1 MKFMRKLYLGSSTLI
16 LSAMLVAG
24 AANAHADSDSDDA
37 ANYGVRGNRIT
48 SNCVINGGVLVIPQV
63 PPPATISDTDPCQG
77 KVVALD
83 NSPNGRWSVDISWFD
98 PETQKLYL
106 ADRNNNGV
114 DVFDTVKE
122 TAVGLAGGFVGIQP
136 TSATVANNSGPNGIL
151 VVNNGSIHQLWS
163 GDGVQC
169 TGTTTV
175 TCTGTSHVLVHK
187 LDNNGIPTTNAPFV
201 SVDVGGKRRA
211 DELAYDPDDQL
222 ILIANDDDLDL
233 FVTFISVSN
242 VAGNIKV
249 VGKIAI
255 LEADGCGIE
264 QPVYDHVSNRFY
276 LAVPCTGPL
285 AARGRV
291 GNPSGAIYV
300 INPKTKSVERI
311 YDTIG
316 TGVAAGAP
324 CFPHGLTLGPRQN
337 LLLGCSGDGATG
349 TQMISI
355 IMKATTGA
363 VLKTFNQAG
372 GSDEVYYDKG
382 NNTYFLAMSSWTSS
396 GKTGTGNPTPSL
408 GIIDAGSSDSGNEG
422 PEWIQNILTT
432 RTSHSVAAGYG
443 FRCDFDDHGRSRC
456 EGDNRNKDKNNEIVR
471 KHAYVPLTTVPIP
484 LSAAATINETGGIG
498 IYGRLP

>member
-1 MKFMRKLYLGSSTLI
+1 MKFIRKLYLGSCTLI

-24 AANAHADSDSDDA
+24 AAKVRADSDSDDA

-48 SNCVINGGVLVIPQV
+48 SNCVINGGVLIIPQV
-63 PPPATISDTDPCQG
+63 PPPPTISGTDPCQG

-83 NSPNGRWSVDISWFD
+83 NSPNSRWSVDISWFD

-187 LDNNGIPTTNAPFV
+187 LDHNGIPTTNAPFV

-300 INPKTKSVERI
+300 INPKTKSVEKI

-316 TGVAAGAP
+316 TGVAAGVP

-372 GSDEVYYDKG
+372 GSDEVYS
-382 NNTYFLAMSSWTSS
+382 TR
-396 GKTGTGNPTPSL
+396 
-408 GIIDAGSSDSGNEG
+408 E
-422 PEWIQNILTT
+422 TT
-432 RTSHSVAAGYG
+432 LI
-443 FRCDFDDHGRSRC
+443 F
-456 EGDNRNKDKNNEIVR
+456 
-471 KHAYVPLTTVPIP
+471 
-484 LSAAATINETGGIG
+484 
-498 IYGRLP
+498 